1 MLFRSELSRI
11 MTGSYLQD
19 YEALRK
25 AMNGRPESE
34 GFRRLS
40 KDSNVFYFPDGSVW
54 MFQEYSLQ
62 EPDCAGYLQTVAV
75 NVSEIYYNGEKIR
88 ANNEKLEI
96 LNHKLEEMYEKI
108 GDKIREQETLAM
120 KMQVHDNFG
129 RSLLSIRRILER
141 KENQDKMDE
150 QLSALKH
157 LVYILTDS
165 SVENMEELCADTI
178 RHAEELGIYVQI
190 SGDFPQ
196 HPSYRLLTDRAIR
209 ECVTNCARHAHGSTV
224 LVKIEKGANE
234 YSIRITNDG
243 DAPEKNAEEGGGLSA
258 LRKAAES
265 EKCIMQVSFSPEF
278 CLVLKMPLTER
289 MGVYGTDRKSTRL
302 NSSHIL

>member
-1 MLFRSELSRI
+1 

-25 AMNGRPESE
+25 VINGGSE
-34 GFRRLS
+34 AEGLRRLNS
-40 KDSNVFYFPDGSVW
+40 DSNVFYFPDDSVLGCFRNIVCRSRIVQDICRQW
-54 MFQEYSLQ
+54 QLMYQKFITMVKKSGQ
-62 EPDCAGYLQTVAV
+62 
-75 NVSEIYYNGEKIR
+75 
-88 ANNEKLEI
+88 NNEKLEI

-120 KMQVHDNFG
+120 KMQVHDKFWPK
-129 RSLLSIRRILER
+129 LLSIRRILER

-190 SGDFPQ
+190 SGNFPQ

-243 DAPEKNAEEGGGLSA
+243 DAPEKKCRRRWWSVCT
-258 LRKAAES
+258 
-265 EKCIMQVSFSPEF
+265 EKSCGVREMYYARFLFRRSFVW
-278 CLVLKMPLTER
+278 C
-289 MGVYGTDRKSTRL
+289 
-302 NSSHIL
+302 